1 MMNPTGRILVVDDEP
16 SVLVTYKMILQQQGH
31 DVQVAL
37 TSREALHLVREN
49 EFDLLLCD
57 LSLEEKH
64 TGFEVIDAARAQ
76 WPAVVCV
83 ILTGYAS
90 PEVAEQARRDGIA
103 VLFKPIDIPEF
114 LSTVNDSLRKA
125 HGQVKA
131 SGG

>member
-1 MMNPTGRILVVDDEP
+1 MSESGRILVVDDER
-16 SVLVTYKMILQQQGH
+16 SVLITYQMILQQQGYQV
-31 DVQVAL
+31 DVAL
-37 TSREALHLVREN
+37 TSHEALKFVREN
-49 EFDLLLCD
+49 DYHLLLCD

-64 TGFEVIDAARAQ
+64 TGFEVITAARNQ
-76 WPAVVCV
+76 RPDVVCV

-103 VLFKPIDIPEF
+103 VLFKPIDIREF
-114 LSTVNDSLRKA
+114 LGTVQESLRKA